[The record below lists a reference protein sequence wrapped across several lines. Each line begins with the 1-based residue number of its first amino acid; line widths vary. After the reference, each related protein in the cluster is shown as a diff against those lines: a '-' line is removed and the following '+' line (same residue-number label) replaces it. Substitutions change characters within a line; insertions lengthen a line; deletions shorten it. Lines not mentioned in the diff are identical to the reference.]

1 MASKVRVSLASGS
14 TKGGVNSMNEKKI
27 QRLIELVEK
36 SDISELEVSRW
47 GTRVR
52 VTKYPPLVTHA
63 ATAASQP
70 PPAPSREIS
79 VPAKPALRVEPL
91 QTPIEP
97 TPKAAPATRKN
108 IEIVAPMVG
117 TFYRSPAPDVES
129 FVKVGDIISPGQVLC
144 IIEAMKLMNEIEAEC
159 SGKLVDILVQNAQPV
174 EYNQVLF
181 VVEPAN

>member
-1 MASKVRVSLASGS
+1 
-14 TKGGVNSMNEKKI
+14 MNVKKI

-36 SDISELEVSRW
+36 SEISELEVSRW

-52 VTKYPPLVTHA
+52 VTKYPPLVTH
-63 ATAASQP
+63 TAPVSAP
-70 PPAPSREIS
+70 PPSHPSREIS
-79 VPAKPALRVEPL
+79 VPAKPAFRVESPPAAL
-91 QTPIEP
+91 ESA
-97 TPKAAPATRKN
+97 PKSTSTARKN
-108 IEIVAPMVG
+108 TEILAPMVG
-117 TFYRSPAPDVES
+117 TFYRSPAPDVEP
-129 FVKVGDIISPGQVLC
+129 FVKVGDMISPGQVLC